1 MFWLLV
7 TWTILSIESVKA
19 GKKNSSQ
26 IFYLDPSNLIFE
38 SMKGQVED
46 NHISIVENRH

>member
-26 IFYLDPSNLIFE
+26 IFYLDPIFE